1 MTDHPLFMGDVWNIH
16 DLQLMYGTYAS
27 NGRHMEH
34 SHIMVDIQGMP
45 ALWKMARTPK
55 TDKAQTETA

>member
-1 MTDHPLFMGDVWNIH
+1 MGDVWNIH

-34 SHIMVDIQGMP
+34 SHIMVDIQVMP

-55 TDKAQTETA
+55 TDKSQTETT